1 MRKNQLRVQNA
12 LLFSLALHLLA
23 IIIMGMFME
32 NTYETVDALPIDW
45 VKASPVELKARDGI
59 PKPSP
64 PSQGGAMK
72 DLEDLPMPAAR
83 NQSHDISEV
92 KVAELEFERRS
103 VELDRDAELEEIP
116 PIDTSPLQ
124 FDTDVRTID
133 TMEPLLATPK
143 TVLEQ
148 IKTRRNS
155 VTVDRME
162 SVEDDTGGL
171 SHLYGKG
178 GTGEGRGGGGGVGDS
193 FGDVGTDAPAFP
205 EIDTMAHKRAKDIFG
220 IGKYVDETR
229 KGKQSVVY
237 LLDLST
243 SMLRGRCKK
252 LSLAVK
258 ALKDSLDMLQSA
270 DKFNIITFDHS
281 ANVYYPK
288 MRRANKRNIRNAYFY
303 LDSLVVVYTQNPT
316 KPRGTNIS
324 LGLKEALNLPV
335 STIVIISDGKA
346 DKGITD
352 TRELITFV
360 KARNYRDSRILTI
373 GLGKGKQFKGV
384 PLLRE
389 LAAQNDGEMRLIDIQ
404 GF

>member
-32 NTYETVDALPIDW
+32 NTYETLDAIPIDW
-45 VKASPVELKARDGI
+45 VKSPPVELKARDGI
-59 PKPSP
+59 PKPSR

-72 DLEDLPMPAAR
+72 DLEDLPLPAAR
-83 NQSHDISEV
+83 NQSRDIPEV
-92 KVAELEFERRS
+92 KVVELEFERRS
-103 VELDRDAELEEIP
+103 VEVDKDAELEEIP
-116 PIDTSPLQ
+116 PIDTTPLQ
-124 FDTDVRTID
+124 FDTDVRTLD
-133 TMEPLLATPK
+133 TIEPLLATPK

-148 IKTRRNS
+148 IKTKRRS
-155 VTVDRME
+155 GTVDRVE
-162 SVEDDTGGL
+162 SAGDGTEGL
-171 SHLYGKG
+171 ADVYGKG
-178 GTGEGRGGGGGVGDS
+178 GTGEGQGGGGGVGDG

-205 EIDTMAHKRAKDIFG
+205 EIDLMAHRRAKDIFG
-220 IGKYVDETR
+220 IGEYVDKTR

-237 LLDLST
+237 LLDVST
-243 SMLRGRCKK
+243 SMLRGQCKK

-258 ALKDSLDMLQSA
+258 ALKDSLDMLQPG

-288 MRRANKRNIRNAYFY
+288 MRPVNKRSVRSAYFY
-303 LDSLVVVYTQNPT
+303 LDSLVVGYTRNPS
-316 KPRGTNIS
+316 KPHGTHVS
-324 LGLKEALNLPV
+324 FALKRALALPV

-352 TRELITFV
+352 TMELINFV
-360 KARNYRDSRILTI
+360 RARNYRNSRILTI
-373 GLGKGKQFKGV
+373 GLGKGNKFKGV

-389 LAAQNDGEMRLIDIQ
+389 LAAQNNGKMRLIDIQ
-404 GF
+404 KF